1 MKAVK
6 ITINDSGL
14 VRKFM
19 KLNAT
24 AKQAADEVT
33 EQMIT
38 EGRDY
43 ARSIAPKDTGRLRS
57 FIIRRRF
64 KTTDGA
70 RGEIFV
76 KNPTLNP
83 PDGYRGKVVKRK
95 KKWMFPPGKFNLV
108 VWMHT
113 SPRAKRHFKK
123 PGVYNFMDVTREWL
137 QRRKRYYGD
146 LAKEKIIKRN
156 K

>member
-1 MKAVK
+1 MKSVK
-6 ITINDSGL
+6 ITINDSG
-14 VRKFM
+14 M
-19 KLNAT
+19 ISKLLRLNQI
-24 AKQAADEVT
+24 AKEEAERTT

-43 ARSIAPKDTGRLRS
+43 ARSIAPVRTGRLRS

-64 KTTDGA
+64 KTRDGFK
-70 RGEIFV
+70 GEIFA

-83 PDGYRGKVVKRK
+83 PQGYRGQNLQNRS
-95 KKWMFPPGKFNLV
+95 WLYPPKKFNLV
-108 VWMHT
+108 LWAHT
-113 SPRAKRHFKK
+113 SLRAKSHFKT
-123 PGVYNFMDVTREWL
+123 GRYNFMDVTRQWL

-146 LAKEKIIKRN
+146 LTKQKIIKRN